1 MELGPLT
8 NRSITLTLAPTL
20 DAERATAFRQL
31 VREALDTKPE
41 TLNIDMHNLTYI
53 DSTGLGLLTLARGEA
68 DRIGCVVKLTQLPPG
83 HPRKVLELM
92 KFDLLFSIGYIQG

>member
-1 MELGPLT
+1 MELSPLI
-8 NRSITLTLAPTL
+8 NRSITLTLGDTL
-20 DAERATAFRQL
+20 DAESATPFRNL
-31 VREALDTKPE
+31 VREALDAKPE

-68 DRIGCVVKLTQLPPG
+68 ERIACTVKLTQLPPG